1 MTLIPRGT
9 KTGDTEGAEEDFKKL
24 EATARSQGSG
34 EEEYLSASDVD
45 FIHRSLETVPRDSKA
60 AEGTGEVV
68 SRIGQVAQGKGEG
81 CVGTVAMTSEDDCD
95 QFKDHGALLF
105 AGEHTSP
112 LMPGTVHG
120 AFLTGLDAALQVAW
134 LLDVENPIDHVDP
147 TLLRDLWIPECLQNF
162 GINFGIP
169 MTTSVLRLDEAEVLF
184 DQLNSDLCVLGFWG
198 VFDLCRSD
206 FDDDTEL

>member
-1 MTLIPRGT
+1 MTKLNDAALADALRLRLARVFGEDIVPHPVQIQAARFISDPFTRGSFSFR
-9 KTGDTEGAEEDFKKL
+9 GLNYLFSEGNDA
-24 EATARSQGSG
+24 
-34 EEEYLSASDVD
+34 
-45 FIHRSLETVPRDSKA
+45 
-60 AEGTGEVV
+60 
-68 SRIGQVAQGKGEG
+68 
-81 CVGTVAMTSEDDCD
+81 EDDCD

-120 AFLTGLDAALQVAW
+120 AFLTGLDAALQVAC
-134 LLDVENPIDHVDP
+134 LLDVDNPIDHVDP
-147 TLLRDLWIPECLQNF
+147 TLLRDLWIPECLQ
-162 GINFGIP
+162 NFGIP